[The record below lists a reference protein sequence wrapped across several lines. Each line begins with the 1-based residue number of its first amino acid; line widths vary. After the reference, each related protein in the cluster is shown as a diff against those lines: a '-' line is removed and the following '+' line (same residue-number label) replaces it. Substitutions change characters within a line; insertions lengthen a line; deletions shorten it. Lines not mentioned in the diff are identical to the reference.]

1 MSDTG
6 YIYIN
11 GKKLFIF
18 HFEKLLYVTNI
29 CMGLKYFRK
38 MTTKSGEL
46 LVFFFSFSFYILH
59 QFAIKTQTTNFIL
72 QFPLWRS
79 KHSTIT
85 IKINYTEIVSP
96 FPCFVGHP
104 VFYWC
109 VRDYIEGYSETY
121 FPKECYFSDLFLL
134 SIAFCHIFPG
144 GTISPGVFL
153 TTFKD
158 EKLTF

>member
-1 MSDTG
+1 M
-6 YIYIN
+6 
-11 GKKLFIF
+11 
-18 HFEKLLYVTNI
+18 
-29 CMGLKYFRK
+29 
-38 MTTKSGEL
+38 
-46 LVFFFSFSFYILH
+46 FFFLIFLFYITPVCY
-59 QFAIKTQTTNFIL
+59 QNTNNKFYTLASSIL
-72 QFPLWRS
+72 WQS

-85 IKINYTEIVSP
+85 IKINYLEIVSP

-144 GTISPGVFL
+144 RTISPGVFL

>member
-1 MSDTG
+1 MLQTFSWAWKISERWQRRGRT
-6 YIYIN
+6 
-11 GKKLFIF
+11 
-18 HFEKLLYVTNI
+18 V
-29 CMGLKYFRK
+29 
-38 MTTKSGEL
+38 S
-46 LVFFFSFSFYILH
+46 VFFFNFPFLYYTSLLSKHKQQILYSSFLYG
-59 QFAIKTQTTNFIL
+59 
-72 QFPLWRS
+72 RR

-85 IKINYTEIVSP
+85 IKINYLEIVSP

-104 VFYWC
+104 VLYWC

-144 GTISPGVFL
+144 RTISPGVFL

>member
-1 MSDTG
+1 MLNFFITQ
-6 YIYIN
+6 IN
-11 GKKLFIF
+11 KFYTLAP
-18 HFEKLLYVTNI
+18 LL
-29 CMGLKYFRK
+29 
-38 MTTKSGEL
+38 
-46 LVFFFSFSFYILH
+46 
-59 QFAIKTQTTNFIL
+59 QT
-72 QFPLWRS
+72 

-85 IKINYTEIVSP
+85 NKIIYLKIVSP

-104 VFYWC
+104 AFYRC

-144 GTISPGVFL
+144 RTISSGVFL

>member
-1 MSDTG
+1 MHG
-6 YIYIN
+6 
-11 GKKLFIF
+11 L
-18 HFEKLLYVTNI
+18 EKF
-29 CMGLKYFRK
+29 LKDDNEE
-38 MTTKSGEL
+38 GEL
-46 LVFFFSFSFYILH
+46 LVFFFLIFLFYITPVCY
-59 QFAIKTQTTNFIL
+59 QNTNNKFYTLASSIL
-72 QFPLWRS
+72 WQS

-85 IKINYTEIVSP
+85 IKINYLEIVSP

-144 GTISPGVFL
+144 RTISPGVFL